1 MTATGVALV
10 ASETLNL
17 SKSPTS
23 ELAAA
28 AVAAQNDADLERADF
43 IVVAVTP
50 GELGNV
56 VDAVRRVLA
65 SS

>member
-1 MTATGVALV
+1 MTDTGVALV

-28 AVAAQNDADLERADF
+28 ALAAQNAAGLERADF

-50 GELGNV
+50 GELGDV
-56 VDAVRRVLA
+56 VDNVRRVVAA
-65 SS
+65 S